1 MSELKEGDKAP
12 AFTAAGSDGKT
23 YSLKDLAG
31 QTVVLYFYPRDN
43 TPGCTVEACEFRDN
57 FAEFR
62 KAGAV
67 ILGVSTDSLKSHA
80 GFIEK
85 QKLNFVLLADTDKK
99 IQEAY
104 GVWAKK
110 KFMGREYM
118 GTLRTTFV
126 IGPDGCLK
134 KIFREVKPK
143 GHAAEV
149 LAAVG

>member
-12 AFTAAGSDGKT
+12 AFSAAGSDGKT
-23 YSLKDLAG
+23 YALKDLAG

-43 TPGCTVEACEFRDN
+43 TPGCTVEACEFRDHL
-57 FAEFR
+57 AAFR
-62 KAGAV
+62 EAGAV

-85 QKLNFVLLADTDKK
+85 QKLNFVLLADTDKA
-99 IQEAY
+99 IHQAY
-104 GVWAKK
+104 GVWARK

-126 IGPDGCLK
+126 IGPDGRLK
-134 KIFREVKPK
+134 RVFREVKPK
-143 GHAAEV
+143 GHAGEV
-149 LAAVG
+149 LAAV

>member
-12 AFTAAGSDGKT
+12 AFSAAGSDGKT
-23 YSLKDLAG
+23 YSLKDLVG

-43 TPGCTVEACEFRDN
+43 TPGCTVEACEFRDS

-62 KAGAV
+62 KAGTV
-67 ILGVSTDSLKSHA
+67 ILGVSTDDLKSHA

-99 IQEAY
+99 LHELSQMKTP
-104 GVWAKK
+104 VW
-110 KFMGREYM
+110 FCS
-118 GTLRTTFV
+118 TFV
-126 IGPDGCLK
+126 IGPDGRLK

-143 GHAAEV
+143 GHATEV
-149 LAAVG
+149 LATV

>member
-12 AFTAAGSDGKT
+12 GFSASGSDGRS
-23 YSLKDLAG
+23 YALKDLAG

-43 TPGCTVEACEFRDN
+43 TPGCTVEACGFRDSL
-57 FAEFR
+57 AEFR

-67 ILGVSTDSLKSHA
+67 ILGVSADSLKSHA
-80 GFIEK
+80 GFVEK
-85 QKLNFVLLADTDKK
+85 QKLNFVLLADTDRK
-99 IQEAY
+99 IHEAY
-104 GVWAKK
+104 GVWARK

-118 GTLRTTFV
+118 GALRTTFV
-126 IGPDGCLK
+126 IGPDGVLK

-149 LAAVG
+149 LASV

>member
-1 MSELKEGDKAP
+1 MSDLKEGDKAP
-12 AFTAAGSDGKT
+12 SFSADGSDGRT

-43 TPGCTVEACEFRDN
+43 TPGCTVEACEFRDQ
-57 FAEFR
+57 FAGFR

-85 QKLNFVLLADTDKK
+85 QKLNFVLLADTDKT
-99 IQEAY
+99 IHQAY
-104 GVWAKK
+104 GVWGKK

-126 IGPDGCLK
+126 IGPDGLLK

-149 LAAVG
+149 LAAV